1 MANDKLAILV
11 NTFGSSLISV
21 GREVGFEVM
30 LNKAQV
36 SQGVKVD
43 HVCVASLIGLV
54 GSGIQ
59 GTAVI
64 MLDEG
69 GFSTV
74 VTAMSGGMI
83 KPNTDD
89 PMAMS
94 VVGELSNM
102 VSGRSLIQS
111 ALNGVDVTPPQLL
124 AGSNIKNVPSQT
136 PGVKCF
142 TLPFS
147 IQPMGTLYL
156 VLSFNATKSA

>member
-1 MANDKLAILV
+1 VANDKLAILV

-21 GREVGFEVM
+21 GREVGFEVN
-30 LNKAQV
+30 LNKAHV
-36 SQGVKVD
+36 AQGVKVD
-43 HVCVASLIGLV
+43 NVCVAALIGLV

-74 VTAMSGGMI
+74 VGAMSGGMI
-83 KPNTDD
+83 QPNADD

-111 ALNGVDVTPPQLL
+111 ALNGVDVTPPQVLS
-124 AGSNIKNVPSQT
+124 GKNIKNFPNQS

-147 IQPMGTLYL
+147 IQPEGTLYL
-156 VLSFNATKSA
+156 VLSFNTV